1 MGHKGV
7 RDGGPARDPK
17 FRPTDVIGWPVR
29 RAVIELEHQGY
40 TVDVQPQTGH
50 DRAPIRLS
58 RRVRLV
64 ARDGVITGVIAG

>member
-17 FRPTDVIGWPVR
+17 FQPEDVVGWPVR

-40 TVDVQPQTGH
+40 TVDVPTGH
-50 DRAPIRLS
+50 DRALIWLS
-58 RRVRLV
+58 NRVRLV
-64 ARDGVITGVIAG
+64 ARDGLITGVIVG